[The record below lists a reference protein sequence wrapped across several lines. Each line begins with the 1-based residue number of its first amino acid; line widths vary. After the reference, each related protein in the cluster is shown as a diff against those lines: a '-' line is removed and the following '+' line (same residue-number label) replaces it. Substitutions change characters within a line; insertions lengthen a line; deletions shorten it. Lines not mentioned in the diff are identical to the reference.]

1 MSSLVTVSTSPQT
14 LSPILSASLGLR
26 LWDGKTLQLCWCG
39 GDLSPN
45 SALSVHP
52 QHLNLR
58 ASWLQAMAGS
68 QGAGGQGTVQPSTP
82 TMPSGTPRVKEA

>member
-39 GDLSPN
+39 GDHGPKLPWCSLLP
-45 SALSVHP
+45 
-52 QHLNLR
+52 
-58 ASWLQAMAGS
+58 
-68 QGAGGQGTVQPSTP
+68 P
-82 TMPSGTPRVKEA
+82 TRELHAVSSHD